1 MNFLEYF
8 FASGI
13 ALIVAIL
20 FSGCVVCE
28 NMSSDY
34 YYDVVL
40 PVSVQSGEWLEDESI
55 QAHEAVIG
63 KDRILLCRKTGC
75 LRTSEKDSGPMH
87 SLNEVVK
94 P

>member
-20 FSGCVVCE
+20 VSGCVVCE
-28 NMSSDY
+28 NMSSE

-40 PVSVQSGEWLEDESI
+40 PASVQSGVWLEDESI
-55 QAHEAVIG
+55 QAHQAVIG
-63 KDRILLCRKTGC
+63 IDRVLLCQKTEC
-75 LRTSEKDSGPMH
+75 PSEIAK
-87 SLNEVVK
+87 
-94 P
+94 

>member
-34 YYDVVL
+34 YGVVL
-40 PVSVQSGEWLEDESI
+40 PAAVQSGVWVEDETI

-63 KDRILLCRKTGC
+63 KDRILLCPKTGC
-75 LRTSEKDSGPMH
+75 PSEITM
-87 SLNEVVK
+87 
-94 P
+94 